1 MSNAKVRHR
10 RRRRCQ
16 SVERASRA
24 MVINYVKNLIRESFK
39 DPFTPP
45 NYIESLRELLALMMD
60 PRNKPVRVGPL

>member
-1 MSNAKVRHR
+1 
-10 RRRRCQ
+10 
-16 SVERASRA
+16 